1 MIYSSGV
8 PPEVN
13 LVVKA
18 VLVFAVMLLQSPEF
32 RRNGEAASMRTL
44 SSASIRGS
52 CRWP

>member
-8 PPEVN
+8 PPEIN

-32 RRNGEAASMRTL
+32 RGMVKRPHAHS
-44 SSASIRGS
+44 
-52 CRWP
+52 